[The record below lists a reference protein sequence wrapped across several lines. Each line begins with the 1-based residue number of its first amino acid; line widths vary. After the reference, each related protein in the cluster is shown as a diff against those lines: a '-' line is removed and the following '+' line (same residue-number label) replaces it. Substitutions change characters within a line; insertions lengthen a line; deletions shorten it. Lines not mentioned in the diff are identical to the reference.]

1 MTPQSQQPTAAG
13 HPDPGRLM
21 RFATYAS
28 VAAAAVLIAAKL
40 VAWSLTGSVAVLS
53 TLVDSLLDLLASLVT
68 LFAVRQALTPAD
80 REHRFGHGKAEP
92 LAAVAQSAFIAGSS
106 VLLLFEAGNRL
117 VNPQPVTRAEI
128 GIGVTLF
135 AILVTLALVGFQR
148 WVVRRSRSVAIAA
161 DSLHYSGDLLTNL
174 AVIAALVLTQYFGWA
189 YADPIFGGGV
199 AVYILY
205 NAYLILRDALDML
218 MDRELP
224 EAERRRIRKIVAAH
238 PEVRDLHDLR
248 TRQAGQTCFIQFHLE
263 LDGAMT
269 LRRAHDIADDVERAL
284 AKAYPGAEIIVHE
297 YPEGLAEEHRSR
309 A

>member
-1 MTPQSQQPTAAG
+1 
-13 HPDPGRLM
+13 M

-28 VAAAAVLIAAKL
+28 VTAAAVLIAAKL

-148 WVVRRSRSVAIAA
+148 WVVRRSGSVAITA
-161 DSLHYSGDLLTNL
+161 DSLHYEGDLLTNL
-174 AVIAALVLTQYFGWA
+174 AVIAALILAQYFGWE

-199 AVYILY
+199 AVY
-205 NAYLILRDALDML
+205 
-218 MDRELP
+218 
-224 EAERRRIRKIVAAH
+224 KI
-238 PEVRDLHDLR
+238 
-248 TRQAGQTCFIQFHLE
+248 G
-263 LDGAMT
+263 
-269 LRRAHDIADDVERAL
+269 RAHV
-284 AKAYPGAEIIVHE
+284 
-297 YPEGLAEEHRSR
+297 
-309 A
+309 

>member
-1 MTPQSQQPTAAG
+1 MASQPQMPPPTG
-13 HPDPGRLM
+13 HADPGRLM
-21 RFATYAS
+21 RLATYAS
-28 VAAAAVLIAAKL
+28 VTAAAVLIVAKL
-40 VAWSLTGSVAVLS
+40 VAWSITGSVAVLS

-92 LAAVAQSAFIAGSS
+92 LAALAQSAFIAGSS

-117 VNPQPVTRAEI
+117 VNPQPVMRAEV

-135 AILVTLALVGFQR
+135 AIAVTLALVGFQR
-148 WVVRRSRSVAIAA
+148 WVVRRSGSVAIAA
-161 DSLHYSGDLLTNL
+161 DSLHYKGDLLTNL
-174 AVIAALVLTQYFGWA
+174 AVIAALVLAHYFGLI

-199 AVYILY
+199 ALYILY
-205 NAYLILRDALDML
+205 NAYAILRDALDML

-224 EAERRRIRKIVAAH
+224 DEERRRIREIVSSH

-269 LRRAHDIADDVERAL
+269 LRQAHDIADDVERAL
-284 AKAYPGAEIIVHE
+284 AEAYPDAEIIVHE